1 MNEYNKITK
10 QKIAEWLKALMNEK
24 KISANQLI
32 TKTGL
37 HKKTVYSIL
46 QMGNFNPNYEIDNLL
61 KICEILEINIC
72 IQ

>member
-1 MNEYNKITK
+1 MNEYNEIAK
-10 QKIAEWLKALMNEK
+10 QKISEWLKELMDER

-32 TKTGL
+32 KKTGL

-46 QMGNFNPNYEIDNLL
+46 QMGNFNPNYEMDNLL

>member
-1 MNEYNKITK
+1 MDYNEIAK
-10 QKIAEWLKALMNEK
+10 QKISGWLKELMTER

-32 TKTGL
+32 KKTGL

-72 IQ
+72 I